1 MSNRRLVSVAAV
13 STSGTAYTGR
23 ANGIFSTNDQA
34 KLKQA
39 GNWPIAIAAP
49 NAPTIGTATVG
60 NSQVTISFTAPNTLN
75 GSTITGYTVTSSGGQ
90 TATGSSS
97 PIIVTGLNN
106 GGFTY
111 TFTVVANSNCG
122 NSIASS
128 TVSATMLDVPGTP
141 TIGAVSVVS
150 GTSATVEYTAP
161 SSNGGSAITSYT
173 ATSSPGNITGMLS
186 QSSSGTITVNGLT
199 PGTRYTFRVIATS
212 AIGNSTVSSV
222 SSGIVPLSIGDAYQ
236 GGYFAGIY
244 TNPYDSQKY
253 RMIVSPKAS
262 GWVNGARGDLQTTVN
277 GTVTNGGIWAVEWGA
292 ENVPSS
298 ITWQTWHWYVGAM
311 NTNFWYNSGYTI
323 LPARFAKQSNIGG
336 YNDWFV
342 ASVAEF
348 LFVRSQVAWWGLPS
362 GENFTS
368 SSGVASNDSGVGTS
382 QHWTSSKN
390 GFYIP
395 HIRFDTTAPDYAT
408 YGFGGNTSDTRL
420 FRREL
425 VS

>member
-1 MSNRRLVSVAAV
+1 MISVAAV
-13 STSGTAYTGR
+13 STSSTAYTGR
-23 ANGIFSTNDQA
+23 ADGLFSTNDQA

-39 GNWPIAIAAP
+39 GAWPIAIAAP
-49 NAPTIGTATVG
+49 SAPTIGTATVG
-60 NSQVTISFTAPNTLN
+60 NSQVTILFTAPNTLN
-75 GSTITGYTVTSSGGQ
+75 GSTITGYTVTSSSGQ

-111 TFTVVANSNCG
+111 TFTVVANSNCS
-122 NSIASS
+122 NSIASL

-173 ATSSPGNITGMLS
+173 ATSLPGNITGTLS

-212 AIGNSTVSSV
+212 AIGNSTVSSN

-277 GTVTNGGIWAVEWGA
+277 GTVVNAGSWALEWQSS
-292 ENVPSS
+292 NIPSS
-298 ITWQTWHWYVGAM
+298 IAYQSWHLYVGDM

-342 ASVAEF
+342 ASYYEL

-368 SSGVASNDSGVGTS
+368 SSGVASNDSGSGTS
-382 QHWTSSKN
+382 QMWTSSKN
-390 GFYIP
+390 GPYTVLMEFN
-395 HIRFDTTAPDYAT
+395 TTGPDYGQMA
-408 YGFGGNTSDTRL
+408 YWWNSADTRL